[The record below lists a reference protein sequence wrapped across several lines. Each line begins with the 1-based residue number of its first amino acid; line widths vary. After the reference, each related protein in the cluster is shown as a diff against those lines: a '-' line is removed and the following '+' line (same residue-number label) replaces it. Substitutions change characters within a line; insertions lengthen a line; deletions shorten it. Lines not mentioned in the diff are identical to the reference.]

1 MANDSV
7 MVSKTA
13 LTSSS
18 QSCRGCDEL
27 DNGCFDD
34 VSGIPN
40 SLYRDLPPNDMRG
53 CSLFFFFKYDY
64 MSSTSLNKAP
74 IIRYVSGAAATR
86 KY

>member
-7 MVSKTA
+7 MVIETA

-27 DNGCFDD
+27 DSVCFDD

-40 SLYRDLPPNDMRG
+40 SLYRDLPPNDMRE
-53 CSLFFFFKYDY
+53 CCRFF
-64 MSSTSLNKAP
+64 
-74 IIRYVSGAAATR
+74 IYVIDIPE
-86 KY
+86 